1 MEGDEGRKGKE
12 ALSGG
17 HLCHVC
23 GYQYPNANPSAK
35 LRRSHRKN
43 CGKAPAADEREEEE
57 EANAAP
63 SAERNAGEGLL
74 PVGRGGGESEGNDSA
89 SEVNAG
95 SPLLGSARGD
105 ADLVE
110 VKEIAERL
118 KRQKVW
124 LPFAHQSPL
133 ERDRK
138 LTWHSEDCT
147 VLGYWSKEHASPNVT
162 GVQVITDY
170 CSEAGVIN
178 CTSHSDE
185 ITKEVGRPAEREDS
199 LDEYQDASP
208 FLHQPDSEVGAAVAH
223 KSDFSIEEIKNLDSV
238 SLGASVAANE
248 ISVEMDGVLKDQSS
262 GQPNMTDLSGESI
275 VGKEVGCYSDNRAP
289 GLADPTVMLE
299 SSDGF
304 SVNVH
309 SDNTDIIDS
318 KPDNTSD
325 YSEFIGD
332 VNGSA
337 SLISDL
343 TSQSISPR
351 MVESLMEDSMDALHI
366 ISEVSPSSEEK
377 ARSANAESET
387 ESSRIDFVQT
397 EDQLKLTNAVN
408 TLTDCSSQYKCV
420 KDNLDVQ
427 VPVENPFL
435 GNSVCSLDGHQS
447 DHVVTNMDSM
457 WGSDDEDICSEGIKA
472 KGSELGF
479 SCEEKPQH
487 VEQLVDKAD
496 ENPSVEKPNGS
507 SEEVVCSKEIGPE
520 VPTID
525 QVSTSQEHVALLMDQ
540 VSTKNPFILDDTR
553 SDDLFELPTEN
564 YHSEAQNVAESKLQ
578 VDFTP
583 LPLDQLII
591 SDQTSISEGQQSV
604 ISDDRVPA
612 ISSTC
617 GNGPAVGTED
627 VSVSTTSDPTK
638 NISLHDASVNN
649 STQEDGEHTRGIN
662 FVPSEVFLPAEF
674 STMPTS
680 QDINAL
686 KKDGNEKT
694 PLEDITTKD
703 MTASLSEDNVEEKKE
718 TEGTSVK
725 EMNSILK
732 ADNVEEKKLTDDT
745 SAGRNAIQHID
756 DAEKKQAGDTVSRE
770 TSALQNIEERE
781 KAEDTG
787 AKGAPAVGSMENAD
801 AENQTED
808 TGAKP
813 ECKSDNADN
822 KKQSYDTSTNEMN
835 DKNQAQDTCSKE
847 TNTVQNTSNAEEKKQ
862 TEDPAVQ
869 EGNKQ
874 KEGISPTVAKQSSE
888 RVHVPLKVL
897 LAEASVEMKE
907 KKTTAKE
914 RVLSFRRR
922 VSKDDSS
929 SAKSGSPKSGA
940 DDNKFWSSPARLP
953 ENNAEKKSK
962 ARKQPWMPFICC
974 HSVH

>member
-1 MEGDEGRKGKE
+1 M
-12 ALSGG
+12 
-17 HLCHVC
+17 
-23 GYQYPNANPSAK
+23 
-35 LRRSHRKN
+35 
-43 CGKAPAADEREEEE
+43 
-57 EANAAP
+57 
-63 SAERNAGEGLL
+63 ERNAGEGLL
-74 PVGRGGGESEGNDSA
+74 PVRAGGGESEGN
-89 SEVNAG
+89 AG
-95 SPLLGSARGD
+95 SPSLGSARGD

-118 KRQKVW
+118 KKAKSMAAFCSSV
-124 LPFAHQSPL
+124 PPL

-138 LTWHSEDCT
+138 LTWHSEM
-147 VLGYWSKEHASPNVT
+147 VLFWGTGVKVRVVLEHASPNVT
-162 GVQVITDY
+162 GVQVITGY

-178 CTSHSDE
+178 CASHSDE
-185 ITKEVGRPAEREDS
+185 ISKEVGRPAEREDS

-238 SLGASVAANE
+238 SPAASVAANE
-248 ISVEMDGVLKDQSS
+248 ISVEMDGVSKDQLS
-262 GQPNMTDLSGESI
+262 GQPNMTNLSGESI
-275 VGKEVGCYSDNRAP
+275 VGKEVE
-289 GLADPTVMLE
+289 PTVMLE
-299 SSDGF
+299 SSDEF

-309 SDNTDIIDS
+309 SDNTYIVDS
-318 KPDNTSD
+318 KPDKT
-325 YSEFIGD
+325 SEFIGD
-332 VNGSA
+332 VNGST
-337 SLISDL
+337 SFISDL
-343 TSQSISPR
+343 TSQSTSPI

-366 ISEVSPSSEEK
+366 ISEVSPSLEEK
-377 ARSANAESET
+377 AGSANAESVT
-387 ESSRIDFVQT
+387 ENSRIDFVQT

-420 KDNLDVQ
+420 KDTLDAQ
-427 VPVENPFL
+427 LPVENPFL

-479 SCEEKPQH
+479 SCEENPQH
-487 VEQLVDKAD
+487 VELVDKAD
-496 ENPSVEKPNGS
+496 ENPSVEKPNGL

-520 VPTID
+520 VPIIG
-525 QVSTSQEHVALLMDQ
+525 QVSASQHVALLMDQ

-591 SDQTSISEGQQSV
+591 VDQTSIAEGQQFV
-604 ISDDRVPA
+604 ISGDRVPA

-617 GNGPAVGTED
+617 GNEPAVGTED
-627 VSVSTTSDPTK
+627 VSVSSTSDPAK

-649 STQEDGEHTRGIN
+649 SRQEDGEPTSGIN

-686 KKDGNEKT
+686 KNDGNEKT
-694 PLEDITTKD
+694 PLEDISTKD

-732 ADNVEEKKLTDDT
+732 ADNVEEEKLTDDT
-745 SAGRNAIQHID
+745 SAERNAMQHID
-756 DAEKKQAGDTVSRE
+756 DAEKKQAADTVSRE

-781 KAEDTG
+781 NVEGTG
-787 AKGAPAVGSMENAD
+787 AKGVPAVGSLENAD

-808 TGAKP
+808 TSAKT

-822 KKQSYDTSTNEMN
+822 KKQSYDTSTEEMN
-835 DKNQAQDTCSKE
+835 AKNQAQDTSSKE
-847 TNTVQNTSNAEEKKQ
+847 MNTIQNTSNAEEKNQ

-897 LAEASVEMKE
+897 LAEASVETKE

-929 SAKSGSPKSGA
+929 SAKSGSPKPGA

>member
-1 MEGDEGRKGKE
+1 MEGEEGRKGKE

-43 CGKAPAADEREEEE
+43 CGKAPAADEREEGEE
-57 EANAAP
+57 VDADM
-63 SAERNAGEGLL
+63 ERNAGEGLL
-74 PVGRGGGESEGNDSA
+74 PVRAGGGESEGN
-89 SEVNAG
+89 AG
-95 SPLLGSARGD
+95 SPSLGSARGD

-110 VKEIAERL
+110 VKEIAE
-118 KRQKVW
+118 
-124 LPFAHQSPL
+124 
-133 ERDRK
+133 
-138 LTWHSEDCT
+138 
-147 VLGYWSKEHASPNVT
+147 HASPNVT
-162 GVQVITDY
+162 GVQVITGY

-178 CTSHSDE
+178 CASHSDE
-185 ITKEVGRPAEREDS
+185 ISKEVGRPAEREDS

-238 SLGASVAANE
+238 SPAASVAANE
-248 ISVEMDGVLKDQSS
+248 ISVEMDGVSKDQLS
-262 GQPNMTDLSGESI
+262 GQPNMTNLSGESI
-275 VGKEVGCYSDNRAP
+275 VGKEVE
-289 GLADPTVMLE
+289 PTVMLE
-299 SSDGF
+299 SSDEF

-309 SDNTDIIDS
+309 SDNTYIVDS
-318 KPDNTSD
+318 KPDKT
-325 YSEFIGD
+325 SEFIGD
-332 VNGSA
+332 VNGST
-337 SLISDL
+337 SFISDL
-343 TSQSISPR
+343 TSQSTSPI

-366 ISEVSPSSEEK
+366 ISEVSPSLEEK
-377 ARSANAESET
+377 AGSANAESVT
-387 ESSRIDFVQT
+387 ENSRIDFVQT

-420 KDNLDVQ
+420 KDTLDAQ
-427 VPVENPFL
+427 LPVENPFL

-479 SCEEKPQH
+479 SCEENPQH
-487 VEQLVDKAD
+487 VELVDKAD
-496 ENPSVEKPNGS
+496 ENPSVEKPNGL

-520 VPTID
+520 VPIIG
-525 QVSTSQEHVALLMDQ
+525 QVSASQHVALLMDQ

-591 SDQTSISEGQQSV
+591 VDQTSIAEGQQFV
-604 ISDDRVPA
+604 ISGDRVPA

-617 GNGPAVGTED
+617 GNEPAVGTED
-627 VSVSTTSDPTK
+627 VSVSSTSDPAK

-649 STQEDGEHTRGIN
+649 SRQEDGEPTSGIN

-686 KKDGNEKT
+686 KNDGNEKT
-694 PLEDITTKD
+694 PLEDISTKD

-732 ADNVEEKKLTDDT
+732 ADNVEEEKLTDDT
-745 SAGRNAIQHID
+745 SAERNAMQHID
-756 DAEKKQAGDTVSRE
+756 DAEKKQAADTVSRE

-781 KAEDTG
+781 NVEGTG
-787 AKGAPAVGSMENAD
+787 AKGVPAVGSLENAD

-808 TGAKP
+808 TSAKT

-822 KKQSYDTSTNEMN
+822 KKQSYDTSTEEMN
-835 DKNQAQDTCSKE
+835 AKNQAQDTSSKE
-847 TNTVQNTSNAEEKKQ
+847 MNTIQNTSNAEEKNQ

-897 LAEASVEMKE
+897 LAEASVETKE

-929 SAKSGSPKSGA
+929 SAKSGSPKPGA